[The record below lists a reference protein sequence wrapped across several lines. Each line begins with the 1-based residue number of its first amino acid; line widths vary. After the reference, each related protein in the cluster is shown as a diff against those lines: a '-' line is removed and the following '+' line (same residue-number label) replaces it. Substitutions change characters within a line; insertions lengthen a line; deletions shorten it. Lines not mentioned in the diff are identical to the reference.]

1 MSIFVSSNSKMPQNR
16 KAANQRMLE
25 RLGGKAKK
33 KYIGEE
39 SCEKSVDKTGIQK
52 LMPMPTA
59 ECQFRKDLKN
69 PKLPPLASF
78 QAQWEQEVKA
88 NQSYK

>member
-1 MSIFVSSNSKMPQNR
+1 MPQNR

-25 RLGGKAKK
+25 RLGGKAEK

-59 ECQFRKDLKN
+59 EC
-69 PKLPPLASF
+69 
-78 QAQWEQEVKA
+78 
-88 NQSYK
+88 